1 MTLPDA
7 LRPWAATLSTMDL
20 DLATALGPLLKDLDD
35 FIDAAT
41 TTHPHRGEPDGF
53 GGIGLK
59 GEPER
64 ILVSEWA
71 LAEHFPHEF
80 LRRAATG
87 ELLHTVPE
95 FVEPHRKGQAAVL
108 VDAGP
113 DQLGAARLVQLAALI
128 VLQRREPDLLLGV
141 LGDEPGAWHPA
152 DLKRLL
158 DARRATRPDQSDV
171 GKWADTVDD
180 LWLLSGPK
188 LTSPRRLTTTE
199 SAWDD
204 QGATAVRV
212 ELNGLTTELTL
223 PGRRHGIRLLRGNLR
238 TPPQEQKHTTALRFP
253 SFPGA
258 EKVLLARGG
267 TDRDLVVLR
276 VVSGT
281 QKVHRVPGRLLAA
294 AQVDKRIVTL
304 VEQDGVVRPHVIGNQ
319 VKSFSRLRVPAEDLG
334 IDPEQV
340 AATGLAPLHLF
351 GNAVLCR
358 WNEDW
363 NWWALEAGVT
373 PYLTE
378 FAVVAPGNHPADEPR
393 TSETPVLFGPPPL
406 SARPGKDNRWR
417 FDGHPDIQL
426 PEGAR
431 PVGLHLFED
440 NRPGIVFQEGLILR
454 VRTAAR
460 TRTLT
465 AWSGAPAV
473 VHPMQPWVAVPRADG
488 RIEVGHLIS
497 GQRIATMRGDA

>member
-1 MTLPDA
+1 MTLPAA
-7 LRPWAATLSTMDL
+7 LRPWASTLSTMDA
-20 DLATALGPLLKDLDD
+20 DLATALGPLLKDLDE
-35 FIDAAT
+35 FITAAT

-71 LAEHFPHEF
+71 LAEHFPYEF

-87 ELLHTVPE
+87 ELLYTTPE
-95 FVEPHRKGQAAVL
+95 FVEPHRRGQTAVL

-113 DQLGAARLVQLAALI
+113 DQLGAARLVHLAALI
-128 VLQRREPDLLLGV
+128 VLQRREPELLLGV
-141 LGDEPGAWHPA
+141 LGDEPGTWHPA

-158 DARRATRPDQSDV
+158 DARRITRPDQSDV
-171 GKWADTVDD
+171 QQWADTVDD
-180 LWLLSGPK
+180 LWLLSGPR
-188 LTSPRRLTTTE
+188 LTSPRCLTTTE

-204 QGATAVRV
+204 HGATAVRV
-212 ELNGLTTELTL
+212 GLNGLTTELTL
-223 PGRRHGIRLLRGNLR
+223 PGRRHGVRLLRGNLR
-238 TPPQEQKHTTALRFP
+238 TPPEEKTRVGAVRFP

-276 VVSGT
+276 VYSGT
-281 QKVHRVPGRLLAA
+281 QKVYRVPGRLLAA

-319 VKSFSRLRVPAEDLG
+319 IRTFSRLRVPAEELG

-340 AATGLAPLHLF
+340 AATGLAPLHLV
-351 GNAVLCR
+351 GNTVLCR

-363 NWWALEAGVT
+363 NWWALEAGVR

-378 FAVVAPGNHPADEPR
+378 FAVVAPGSHPADEPR
-393 TSETPVLFGPPPL
+393 TSETPRLFGPPPL
-406 SARPGKDNRWR
+406 SARSDDGIRWR
-417 FDGHPDIQL
+417 IDDQPDIWL
-426 PEGAR
+426 PGGAR
-431 PVGLHLFED
+431 PLGLHRFEGD
-440 NRPGIVFQEGLILR
+440 RPGIVFQEGIIVR
-454 VRTAAR
+454 VKIWDR

-465 AWSGAPAV
+465 AWSGTHAA
-473 VHPMQPWVAVPRADG
+473 VHPIEPWIAVQRDDG
-488 RIEVGHLIS
+488 RIEIGHLVT
-497 GQRIATMRGDA
+497 GERIATMRGDA